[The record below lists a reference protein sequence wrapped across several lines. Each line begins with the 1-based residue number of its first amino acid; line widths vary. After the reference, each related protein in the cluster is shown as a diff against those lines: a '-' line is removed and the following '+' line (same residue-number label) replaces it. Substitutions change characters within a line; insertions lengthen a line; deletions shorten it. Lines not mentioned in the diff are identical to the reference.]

1 MAPMCR
7 RRTTTAWLC
16 AAVLAGATVR
26 ASETGNSRVECGD
39 SIDLSVKEPLSGNLS
54 VDVRV
59 SARSK
64 KGGEVLQPG
73 GFYDGDGVHRIGL
86 VAFRATPAAWARAVS
101 FRWSESGNTSRI
113 DERVGRS
120 AVCTVRFSGLQ

>member
-1 MAPMCR
+1 MAQTCR
-7 RRTTTAWLC
+7 RCMTTAWLC
-16 AAVLAGATVR
+16 AAVPAGATVR
-26 ASETGNSRVECGD
+26 ASETGNSRVECWD
-39 SIDLSVKEPLSGNLS
+39 SIDLSLKGPISDNRF

-59 SARSK
+59 SARSE
-64 KGGEVLQPG
+64 KGGEVLRPG
-73 GFYDGDGVHRIGL
+73 GFYDGDGVQRIGL
-86 VAFRATPAAWARAVS
+86 APFRATQAAWARAVS